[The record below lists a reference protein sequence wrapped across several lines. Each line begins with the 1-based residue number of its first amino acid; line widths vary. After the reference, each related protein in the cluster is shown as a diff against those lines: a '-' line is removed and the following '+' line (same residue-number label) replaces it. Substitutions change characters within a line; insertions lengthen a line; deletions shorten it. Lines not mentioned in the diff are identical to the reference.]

1 MIELGRL
8 KRLLA
13 VLLGVMGLLAGLL
26 LLRQAADAIL
36 RAATGADPASVFNEP
51 PAPPSELL
59 DVLDWLP
66 DSQRDGRQMEPATR
80 RAITDA
86 YARALSALDRS
97 GRGDADAPLQ
107 EYLGGSAL
115 SAALDVATD
124 ERAVESSTV
133 HLRQELT
140 LEFYSDD
147 GAIVAVSVP
156 VVEVARVVGDGA
168 LTPRQVVWSDE
179 AWRFVMIL
187 EDGNWRLHQLQIVA
201 VDNTAPFAG
210 SARLEQRL
218 KGINSVTVN
227 NLDPTW
233 NTYDP
238 TVAAAELDMVQD
250 LGLDTMRVFIA
261 GPEFGTVDTASIADF
276 LDLAAARKVSVVP
289 VLFDGSADHSVDNWR
304 PDREYLDHVVGDLA
318 GHPAIAMW
326 DLKNEP
332 DLDDER
338 SGGASIVD
346 ARLDRV
352 SSDVRSIDPS
362 TPVTVGWSSAD
373 HATRVLSAVD
383 VVSFH
388 HFANADSLD
397 NAIRDTEAGI
407 GDHQLV
413 VSEFGRPAWV
423 GFVRGMQPAAQ
434 AGDVGRLVDVI
445 ERHDPAGSMVW
456 VLRDPDRAIEPGLV
470 AGRASSSYGLFESD
484 GTERPVAET
493 IRSGGERAAG
503 PGLSERVR
511 SWLTLTTLTALAS
524 MSIVAGVLSIIWRRR
539 RRLIE
544 T

>member
-1 MIELGRL
+1 MTELGPR

-13 VLLGVMGLLAGLL
+13 VLLGVIGLLAGLL

-36 RAATGADPASVFNEP
+36 RAATGADPASVFTEP

-59 DVLDWLP
+59 EVLTWLP
-66 DSQRDGRQMEPATR
+66 DSQGDGRQMEPATR

-97 GRGDADAPLQ
+97 GRGDADAPVH

-115 SAALDVATD
+115 TAALDVATD
-124 ERAVESSTV
+124 ERAVESTTV

-156 VVEVARVVGDGA
+156 VVEVVRVVGDGA
-168 LTPRQVVWSDE
+168 FTPRQVVWSDE

-187 EDGNWRLHQLQIVA
+187 EDGNWRLHQLQVVSI
-201 VDNTAPFAG
+201 DDTAPIAG
-210 SARLEQRL
+210 SARLGRSL
-218 KGINSVTVN
+218 RGVNSVTVN
-227 NLDPTW
+227 GLDPTW
-233 NTYDP
+233 QSYDP
-238 TVAAAELDMVQD
+238 DVAAAELDMVHD
-250 LGLDTMRVFIA
+250 LRLDTMRVFIA
-261 GPEFGTVDTASIADF
+261 GPEAGPVDTAALADF

-289 VLFDGSADHSVDNWR
+289 VLFDGSADHRVDNWR
-304 PDREYLDHVVGDLA
+304 FDREYLDHVVGDLA

-332 DLDDER
+332 DLDDDR
-338 SGGASIVD
+338 SGGAAMVD
-346 ARLDRV
+346 ARLSRV

-362 TPVTVGWSSAD
+362 IPVTVGWSSAD
-373 HATRVLSAVD
+373 HATRVLGAVD

-388 HFANADSLD
+388 HFADADSLD
-397 NAIRDTEAGI
+397 SALRHTDVAI
-407 GDHQLV
+407 GDRQLV

-423 GFVRGMQPAAQ
+423 GFARGMQPAAQ
-434 AGDVGRLVDVI
+434 ASDVGRLADVI

-470 AGRASSSYGLFESD
+470 AGRASTSYGLFESD

-493 IRSGGERAAG
+493 IRSGGEQPAG
-503 PGLSERVR
+503 PGRFERVR
-511 SWLTLTTLTALAS
+511 SWLTSTTLAS
-524 MSIVAGVLSIIWRRR
+524 VAVVAGVVSMSWRRR